1 MSRRVCSHQKFSS
14 FRSFSKVLLT
24 GAVVTVLGLFM
35 ICPAPAQSA
44 TPEQAVEL
52 ARNGRTAEAL
62 KALEELYA
70 RDPHNKAVFHDYL
83 TVLSW
88 AGQDERVA
96 ELAPLLSP
104 QAGPGYALEA
114 AAKSA
119 RRRGDYLQAEYLYR
133 SGLQR
138 FPGDLD
144 FPNGL
149 IMTLADAGRDQAATE
164 LACQFEQNYPADPSL
179 LMAKGYA
186 QEAGR
191 DFFAAL
197 ETYSQIVASDP
208 GHRLAQARR
217 ILVLDSLGASPLAV
231 DLAREDP
238 GLLSTEEWQR
248 LLSNQGAFAVRWGDL
263 PPEDDTQRFAQT
275 DLALALL
282 ERNLAELD
290 HAQPSARAFELRT
303 RLDRLVALRNRFQMD
318 AVISEYESLQVEA
331 EALPSYV
338 LSAVADAYLYRQQ
351 PDQAQALQQLIL
363 ERQPDDFNAKL
374 ALFYTLTELENFD
387 SAYALVDSMDQAQQ
401 PWLDHRRSDGSR
413 LSRPNPQKA
422 AAATT
427 AAVARVYGGQYT
439 EAEKR
444 LTALHEVA
452 PANLSI
458 TRELANVYAVRGWP
472 RRSQQTYALGLSLS
486 PQNKDLQIG
495 LAQNYLERREYRLA
509 ELSINRLYALYPE
522 DRQIRRLQR
531 LSEIHNMGELRL
543 SAGHW
548 DNSGTTQGTREML
561 FEGMLFS
568 RPLGYH
574 YRMFVSGRYA
584 FAAFP
589 EGDEIY
595 RRYGVGVEYR
605 RPDLEAVAELTY
617 NADGGDEPGGRLSL
631 LWELDDHWSFPANIE
646 LFSRDTPLRA
656 LKDDVTADSADL
668 GVTYRASELRSISL
682 NAQAMDFSDGNF
694 RRRLA
699 ASLEQRLLT
708 LPKYKLTGIVDL
720 YTSANSRNDTIY
732 FNPDHDF
739 SAALTLD
746 NLHRLYRRY
755 DRVFS
760 HRLALVLGNYWQ
772 KDFADDYLAGAAYE
786 HIWETA
792 ERFELVYGF
801 SRFRRVYD
809 GQPEYQNYFYT
820 RLNWRF

>member
-1 MSRRVCSHQKFSS
+1 MISPGWAQQASPHQ
-14 FRSFSKVLLT
+14 
-24 GAVVTVLGLFM
+24 AIEM
-35 ICPAPAQSA
+35 
-44 TPEQAVEL
+44 
-52 ARNGRTAEAL
+52 ARIGRTAEAL

-88 AGQDERVA
+88 AGQDDRVA
-96 ELAPLLSP
+96 ALAPQLSP
-104 QAGPGYALEA
+104 QTGPGYALEA
-114 AAKSA
+114 AAQSA

-133 SGLQR
+133 AGLQR
-138 FPGDLD
+138 FPSDLD

-149 IMTLADAGRDQAATE
+149 ILTLADTGQGQAATE
-164 LACQFEQNYPADPSL
+164 LARQLEQTYPGEPSL

-197 ETYSQIVASDP
+197 QTYNQIVASDP
-208 GHRLAQARR
+208 GNRLARARR
-217 ILVLDSLGASPLAV
+217 IMVLDSLGASHLAV

-238 GLLSTEEWQR
+238 DLLSTEEFQR

-263 PPEDDTQRFAQT
+263 PPEDETGRFAQT
-275 DLALALL
+275 DRALALL

-290 HAQPSARAFELRT
+290 RTQPSARVFEQRT
-303 RLDRLVALRNRFQMD
+303 RLDRLVALRNRFRMD
-318 AVISEYESLQVEA
+318 AVISEYESLQQDGV
-331 EALPSYV
+331 ALPSYV
-338 LSAVADAYLYRQQ
+338 LSAVADAYLYLQQ
-351 PDQAQALQQLIL
+351 PERAQALHQQIL
-363 ERQPDDFNAKL
+363 DRQPDDFDAKL
-374 ALFYTLTELENFD
+374 AMFYTLTELEDYD
-387 SAYALVDSMDQAQQ
+387 SAYALIDSMDQAQP
-401 PWLDHRRSDGSR
+401 PWLGTRRSDGR
-413 LSRPNPQKA
+413 HFSRPNPQKV

-427 AAVARVYGGQYT
+427 AAVARVYGDQYA

-444 LTALHEVA
+444 FTALHEMA

-458 TRELANVYAVRGWP
+458 TRELANVYAARGWP
-472 RRSQQTYALGLSLS
+472 RRSQQTYELGLSLS
-486 PQNKDLQIG
+486 PRHKDLQIG

-509 ELSINRLYALYPE
+509 ELSISRLYALYPE
-522 DRQIRRLQR
+522 DLQVRRLHR
-531 LSEIHNMGELRL
+531 LWEIHNLRELRL

-548 DNSGTTQGTREML
+548 DNSGTTQGSREML
-561 FEGMLFS
+561 FEGALFS
-568 RPLGYH
+568 RPLGYN

-595 RRYGVGVEYR
+595 RRYGIGVEYR
-605 RPDLEAVAELTY
+605 RPDLEAAAELTY

-631 LWELDDHWSFPANIE
+631 FWELDDHWSFPANIE

-656 LKDDVTADSADL
+656 LKDDVTTDSADI
-668 GVTYRASELRSISL
+668 GVTYRASELRSVSL
-682 NAQAMDFSDGNF
+682 KAQAMDFSDGNF
-694 RRRLA
+694 RRSLA
-699 ASLEQRLLT
+699 AGLEQRLLT
-708 LPKYKLTGIVDL
+708 LPKYKLTGIADL
-720 YTSANSRNDTIY
+720 YASANSRNDTIY

-755 DRVFS
+755 DRAFS
-760 HRLALVLGNYWQ
+760 HRLALTVGNYWQ

-792 ERFELVYGF
+792 DRFELVYGF

-809 GQPEYQNYFYT
+809 GLPEYQNYFYA

>member
-1 MSRRVCSHQKFSS
+1 
-14 FRSFSKVLLT
+14 LLS
-24 GAVVTVLGLFM
+24 GAVVTVLGLA
-35 ICPAPAQSA
+35 IISPGWAQPAGPD
-44 TPEQAVEL
+44 QAIEM
-52 ARNGRTAEAL
+52 ARSGRTAEAL

-70 RDPHNKAVFHDYL
+70 RDPRNKAVFHDYL

-88 AGQDERVA
+88 AGQDGRVA

-104 QAGPGYALEA
+104 QSGPGYALEA

-138 FPGDLD
+138 FPSDLD

-149 IMTLADAGRDQAATE
+149 VLTLADAGQGQAATE
-164 LACQFEQNYPADPSL
+164 LARQFEQNYPGEPSL

-191 DFFAAL
+191 DFFGAL
-197 ETYSQIVASDP
+197 QTYNQIVASDP
-208 GHRLAQARR
+208 GNRPARARR
-217 ILVLDSLGASPLAV
+217 ILVLDSLGASHLAV
-231 DLAREDP
+231 DLAREEPD
-238 GLLSTEEWQR
+238 LLSNEEFQR

-263 PPEDDTQRFAQT
+263 PPQDETRRFAQT
-275 DLALALL
+275 DRALALL

-290 HAQPSARAFELRT
+290 RSQPSARAFELRT

-318 AVISEYESLQVEA
+318 AVLSEYESLQLEA
-331 EALPSYV
+331 EVLPSYV
-338 LSAVADAYLYRQQ
+338 LSAVADAYLYRQR
-351 PDQAQALQQLIL
+351 PDQAQALHQLVL
-363 ERQPDDFNAKL
+363 ERQPDDFNAQL
-374 ALFYTLTELENFD
+374 ALFYTLIELENFD
-387 SAYALVDSMDQAQQ
+387 SAYALVDSMDQAQP
-401 PWLDHRRSDGSR
+401 PWLNYRRSDGR
-413 LSRPNPQKA
+413 QLFRPNPQKVT
-422 AAATT
+422 AATT
-427 AAVARVYGGQYT
+427 AAVARVYGDQYA

-444 LTALHEVA
+444 LTALHEMA

-458 TRELANVYAVRGWP
+458 TRELANVYAARGWP
-472 RRSQQTYALGLSLS
+472 RLSRQTYGLGLGLS
-486 PQNKDLQIG
+486 PRHKDLQIG
-495 LAQNYLERREYRLA
+495 LAQNHLERREYRLA
-509 ELSINRLYALYPE
+509 ELSINRLCALSPE
-522 DRQIRRLQR
+522 DRQVQR
-531 LSEIHNMGELRL
+531 LHRSWEIHNMGELRL
-543 SAGHW
+543 SAGHQ

-561 FEGMLFS
+561 FEGTLFS
-568 RPLGYH
+568 RPLADH
-574 YRMFVSGRYA
+574 YRMFVSGRYS

-595 RRYGVGVEYR
+595 RRYGIGVEYR
-605 RPDLEAVAELTY
+605 RPDLEAAAELTY
-617 NADGGDEPGGRLSL
+617 NVDGGDEPGGRLSL

-668 GVTYRASELRSISL
+668 GVTYRASELRSASL
-682 NAQAMDFSDGNF
+682 KAQAMDFSDGNF
-694 RRRLA
+694 RRSLA

-708 LPKYKLTGIVDL
+708 LPIYKLTGIADL
-720 YTSANSRNDTIY
+720 YASANSRNDTIY

-755 DRVFS
+755 DRVLS
-760 HRLALVLGNYWQ
+760 HRLALTLGNYWQ

-792 ERFELVYGF
+792 DRFELVYGF

-809 GQPEYQNYFYT
+809 GLPEYQNYFYS